1 VECVTPRRARAVASC
16 LTGGVNLAQV
26 IERHPDDAVALVAH
40 GRHTTYG
47 ELRDQVTRL
56 RSGLA
61 GLGLGPE
68 DRVALVAAN
77 NRLFVVGYLAVLGL
91 GAVAVPLNPL
101 SPPPEI
107 QRELAG
113 VDARAVVVGPAA
125 ARTTAHLDRS
135 ALPGLEHVI
144 APLGVDVKGAVSLH
158 DLQTGD
164 AAPVAERGAD
174 DVAVLVFTSG
184 TAGPPRA
191 AMLTHGNLLANI
203 DQVQSAPGGQV
214 ASDIV
219 LGVLPMFHIYGLNMV
234 LGLSM
239 AVGSRVV
246 LVERF
251 DPYTTLE
258 TVSTE
263 GVTIIAG
270 VPAMW
275 TAWASLPGP
284 LPGSFSSVRLA
295 TSGAAPLDP
304 LVRRT
309 VRERFDLAVTEGY
322 GLTEASPAV
331 TSGLGVDAPDGS
343 IGVPLPD
350 VQLRLVDAATGDD
363 ALIGDPGEIWV
374 RGPNVFAGYWSDP
387 EATATA
393 LTPDA
398 WLRTGDVG
406 VVDDRGFLFLVDRA
420 KDVIIVSG
428 FNVYPA
434 EVEEI
439 LVTHPGIAQAA
450 VVGVPHPHSGEAVTA
465 HVVPVPDGDDL
476 DEDDVIAFCAQ
487 RLARYKCPDKVVV
500 VEQLPHGPAGK
511 LLRRAVH

>member
-1 VECVTPRRARAVASC
+1 M
-16 LTGGVNLAQV
+16 NLASV
-26 IERHPDDAVALVAH
+26 IDRHPDDAVALVAH
-40 GRHTTYG
+40 GRPTTYG
-47 ELRDQVTRL
+47 ELRDQVARL

-61 GLGLGPE
+61 GLGMAPG
-68 DRVALVAAN
+68 DRVALIAAN
-77 NRLFVVGYLAVLGL
+77 NRLFVVGYLAALSL

-101 SPPPEI
+101 SPTPEI
-107 QRELAG
+107 QRELAA
-113 VDARAVVVGPAA
+113 VDARAVVVGPSA

-144 APLGVDVKGAVSLH
+144 APLGVDVTGAVSLQ
-158 DLQTGD
+158 DLQTSSP
-164 AAPVAERGAD
+164 APVQPREPGD
-174 DVAVLVFTSG
+174 LAVLVFTSG
-184 TAGPPRA
+184 TAGAPRA

-203 DQVQSAPGGQV
+203 DQVQSARGLQV

-234 LGLSM
+234 LGLSL

-251 DPYTTLE
+251 DPHSALE
-258 TVSTE
+258 TLSAE
-263 GVTIIAG
+263 GVTVVAG

-275 TAWASLPGP
+275 SAWASLPGP
-284 LPGSFSSVRLA
+284 LPGTFSSVRIA
-295 TSGAAPLDP
+295 TSGAASLDP

-309 VRERFDLAVTEGY
+309 VRERFDLAITEGY

-331 TSGLGVDAPDGS
+331 TTGLGIDAPDGS

-350 VQLRLVDAATGDD
+350 VELRLVDVGSADD
-363 ALIGDPGEIWV
+363 ALVGDPGEVWV
-374 RGPNVFAGYWSDP
+374 RGPNVFTGYWDDP
-387 EATATA
+387 EASARA
-393 LTPDA
+393 LTADG

-406 VVDDRGFLFLVDRA
+406 VVDDRGYLYLVDRA

-434 EVEEI
+434 EVEEV
-439 LVTHPGIAQAA
+439 LVTHPAIADAA

-465 HVVPVPDGDDL
+465 HVVPEPGMHDL
-476 DEDDVIAFCAQ
+476 DEDDVVAYCTQ

-511 LLRRAVH
+511 VLRRTLR

>member
-1 VECVTPRRARAVASC
+1 
-16 LTGGVNLAQV
+16 VNLASV
-26 IERHPDDAVALVAH
+26 IDRHPDDAVALVAH
-40 GRHTTYG
+40 GRPTTYG
-47 ELRDQVTRL
+47 ELRDQVSRL
-56 RSGLA
+56 RSGLV
-61 GLGLGPE
+61 GLGLGPD
-68 DRVALVAAN
+68 DRIGLIAAN
-77 NRLFVVGYLAVLGL
+77 NRLFVVAYLAALSL

-107 QRELAG
+107 QRELAA
-113 VDARAVVVGPAA
+113 VDARAIVVGPAA
-125 ARTTAHLDRS
+125 ARTAAHLDRG

-144 APLGVDVKGAVSLH
+144 APLGVDVSGAVSLH
-158 DLQTGD
+158 DLRTSGP
-164 AAPVAERGAD
+164 APVEDRSPD

-234 LGLSM
+234 LGLSL

-251 DPYTTLE
+251 DPHSALE
-258 TVSTE
+258 TISHE
-263 GVTIIAG
+263 GVTVIVG

-275 TAWASLPGP
+275 SAWASLPGP

-304 LVRRT
+304 MIRRT
-309 VRERFDLAVTEGY
+309 VRERFDLTVTEGY

-350 VQLRLVDAATGDD
+350 VELRLVDAGTGDD

-374 RGPNVFAGYWSDP
+374 RGPNVFAGYWNDP
-387 EATATA
+387 EASSKA
-393 LTPDA
+393 LTPDG
-398 WLRTGDVG
+398 WLRTGDIG
-406 VVDDRGFLFLVDRA
+406 VVDDRGFLYIVDRA

-434 EVEEI
+434 EVEEV
-439 LVTHPGIAQAA
+439 LVTHPGIAEAA
-450 VVGVPHPHSGEAVTA
+450 VIGVPHPHSGEAVTA
-465 HVVPVPDGDDL
+465 HVVPTTGAGEL

-487 RLARYKCPDKVVV
+487 RLARYKCPVKLVV
-500 VEQLPHGPAGK
+500 VEQLPHGAAGK
-511 LLRRAVH
+511 LLRRALQ